1 MPSAAPTFS
10 DLSNTTITVYTTGTS
25 SDGLQV
31 VSTLS
36 ALAGLATSTANKAA
50 IVQGDDDGNLRIYK
64 WDSASTTAD
73 NGLGVIAPSDG
84 GTGRWILQL

>member
-10 DLSNTTITVYTTGTS
+10 DLSNTTITVNLAGAAE
-25 SDGLQV
+25 GLQV
-31 VSTLS
+31 VSTLA
-36 ALAGLATSTANKAA
+36 ALAGLATSASNKAA

-64 WDSASTTAD
+64 WDSTSTTAD
-73 NGLGVIAPSDG
+73 DGLGVIAPSDG